1 MGRTAPGFPA
11 VRMPGI
17 GMRRRILLVFLV
29 FTLALAVLAG
39 RLVTIQVVRGEAL
52 RQKALD
58 MRLWQVPVQARR
70 GDIVDRN
77 GRPLATSTDVDTV
90 YVAPAE
96 LQEAARKGQV
106 DIEQAARDLARVLHM
121 DPEDVY
127 ERLTVPHAFW
137 YIKRRVSDAESRA
150 VRQLDIP
157 GVHITQEARRFYPK
171 GELAAHVLGFAGVD
185 NQGLEGIEAYY
196 DDKLAGKDGYIATE
210 YDALG
215 RPIRLPTVQAR
226 YVRPTPGLTLR
237 LTIDETIQYIAEREL
252 ERAVIQHGAKG
263 GIIVVMDPRTGG
275 ILALA
280 SRPTYDPNRFADFPR
295 QNWRI
300 KPVAD
305 AFPPG
310 SIFKIITG
318 SAAVDAGKVT
328 PDTIVDDPGFLTVGG
343 ETISNWNQAGL
354 GSVPFREGFAHSS
367 NVVFGKMALALGKPL
382 FYQYLDRFHIGQLT
396 GIDLPGE
403 ATGIVPPMDQA
414 TPLDLAIMGFGQ
426 TLTTTPIQMAAAVAA
441 VANDGV
447 WQTPHLAQAWLDP
460 EGRVVE
466 EVQPAERR
474 QVIKPETAR
483 TIRELMRGVVE
494 QGTGSRARIPGYD
507 VGGKTGTANKV
518 EGGRVVQKYIG
529 SFAGL
534 VPVAEPRLAIVVSI
548 DEPSGIY
555 YGGYVAAPVFQAV
568 ARDVLRYLGVPTTRE
583 ERVDP
588 RRLRQVPSLMNL
600 TRQEARERAQAAGF
614 EVTFEGNGPRV
625 VGQFPAAGA
634 QLEQGSTIILY
645 TEAAYRQDEEG
656 RVTVPDLGGLSYAD
670 AAERLAA
677 AGLQMEAR
685 GDRDGVVAGQ
695 QPAAGS
701 RVPIG
706 SKVTVILRKPAAP

>member
-1 MGRTAPGFPA
+1 MGRMAPGDPA

-17 GMRRRILLVFLV
+17 GLRRRILLVFLT
-29 FTLALAVLAG
+29 FMAALLVLAG
-39 RLVTIQVVRGEAL
+39 RLVTIQVVRGEEL
-52 RQKALD
+52 RQKAVD

-70 GDIVDRN
+70 GDIVDRH
-77 GRPLATSTDVDTV
+77 GRPLAVSTDVDTV

-96 LQEAARKGQV
+96 LQAAARKGQV
-106 DIEQAARDLARVLHM
+106 RIEEAAERLARVLHM
-121 DPEDVY
+121 DPEEVY
-127 ERLTVPHAFW
+127 EKLTVPHAFW
-137 YIKRRVSDAESRA
+137 YVKRRVTDAESRA
-150 VRQLDIP
+150 VRQLHIP
-157 GVHITQEARRFYPK
+157 GIHVTQEARRFYPK

-196 DDKLAGKDGYIATE
+196 DDRLAGQDGYIATE
-210 YDALG
+210 YDARG

-226 YVRPTPGLTLR
+226 YVRPQPGLTLR
-237 LTIDETIQYIAEREL
+237 LTLDETVQYIAEREL
-252 ERAVIQHGAKG
+252 DRAVTEHGAKG
-263 GIIVVMDPRTGG
+263 GVVVVMDPKTGG

-280 SRPTYDPNRFADFPR
+280 SRPTYDPNRFAEFPR
-295 QNWRI
+295 QSWRI

-310 SIFKIITG
+310 SIFKIVTG
-318 SAAVDAGKVT
+318 AAAVDAGKVT

-382 FYQYLDRFHIGQLT
+382 FYRYLDQFHIGRPT

-414 TPLDLAIMGFGQ
+414 TDLDLAIMGFGQ

-447 WQTPHLAQAWLDP
+447 WQTPHLAEAWLDP
-460 EGRVVE
+460 EGKVLEQVA
-466 EVQPAERR
+466 PAERR
-474 QVIKPETAR
+474 RVIKAETAR

-494 QGTGSRARIPGYD
+494 QGTGRRARIPGYD

-518 EGGRVVQKYIG
+518 EGGAVVQKYIG

-534 VPVAEPRLAIVVSI
+534 VPVQDPRLVIVVSI
-548 DEPSGIY
+548 DEPGGIY

-568 ARDVLRYLGVPTTRE
+568 ARDVLRYLGVPPTRE

-588 RRLRQVPSLMNL
+588 RRLKAVPNLLNL
-600 TRQEARERAQAAGF
+600 TRAEARAKAAAAGF
-614 EVTFEGNGPRV
+614 TVTFEGGGPRV

-634 QLEQGSTIILY
+634 RLEQGSTIILY
-645 TEAAYRQDEEG
+645 TEAAARQDREG
-656 RVTVPDLGGLSYAD
+656 RVTVPSLRGLTYAQ

-677 AGLQMEAR
+677 AGLQMGAQ
-685 GDRDGVVAGQ
+685 GDTQGVVVGQ
-695 QPAAGS
+695 DPRPGT

-706 SKVTVILRKPAAP
+706 SVVTVTLRRAGR

>member
-1 MGRTAPGFPA
+1 MGRTAPGGPA

-17 GMRRRILLVFLV
+17 GLRRRILVVFLA
-29 FTLALAVLAG
+29 FSLALAVLAG

-77 GRPLATSTDVDTV
+77 GRVLATSTDVDTV

-96 LQEAARKGQV
+96 LQAAARKGLV
-106 DIEQAARDLARVLHM
+106 DIEEAARQLARVLDM

-127 ERLTVPHAFW
+127 QRLTVPHAFW
-137 YIKRRVSDAESRA
+137 YVKRRVTDAESRA

-196 DDKLAGKDGYIATE
+196 DAKLAGKDGYIATE

-215 RPIRLPTVQAR
+215 RPIRLPTVQAH
-226 YVRPTPGLTLR
+226 YERPVPGLTLR

-252 ERAVIQHGAKG
+252 ERAVTQHGAKG
-263 GIIVVMDPRTGG
+263 GVIVVMDPRTGG

-295 QNWRI
+295 RNWRI

-310 SIFKIITG
+310 SIFKVITG
-318 SAAVDAGKVT
+318 AAAVDAGKVT
-328 PDTIVDDPGFLTVGG
+328 PDTIVDDPGFLSVGG
-343 ETISNWNQAGL
+343 QTITNWNQAGL

-382 FYQYLDRFHIGQLT
+382 FYRYLERFHIGRLT

-403 ATGIVPPMDQA
+403 TPGIVPAMDEA
-414 TPLDLAIMGFGQ
+414 SPLDLAIMGFGQ
-426 TLTTTPIQMAAAVAA
+426 TLTATPIQMAAAVAA

-447 WQTPHLAQAWLDP
+447 WQTPHLAQAWLDA
-460 EGRVVE
+460 EGHVVE

-483 TIRELMRGVVE
+483 IIRELMRGVVE
-494 QGTGSRARIPGYD
+494 QGTGRRAQVPGYE

-534 VPVAEPRLAIVVSI
+534 VPVDDPRLVIVVSI
-548 DEPSGIY
+548 DEPAGIY

-568 ARDVLRYLGVPTTRE
+568 ARDALRYLGVPPTRE
-583 ERVDP
+583 ERAES
-588 RRLRQVPSLMNL
+588 RRLRTVPDLMNL
-600 TRQEARERAQAAGF
+600 TRDEARDRAQAAGF
-614 EVTFEGNGPRV
+614 QVAFEGSGPRV

-634 QLEQGSTIILY
+634 QLEEGSTIILY
-645 TEAAYRQDEEG
+645 TETAARQDDEG
-656 RVTVPDLGGLSYAD
+656 RVTVPDLRGLTYEQ
-670 AAERLAA
+670 AAQRLAA
-677 AGLQMEAR
+677 AGLQMQVR
-685 GDRDGVVAGQ
+685 GDRAGVVARQ
-695 QPAAGS
+695 DPPAGR

-706 SKVTVILRKPAAP
+706 STVTVTLQEPARR